1 MSTASPPR
9 AAAITSDHASRTLAE
24 MALETPLGELPRKTP
39 IAVTPNTPLALALA
53 TMHERHIGSLL
64 VLDDAG
70 AAVGILTRHDIIGRV
85 TLAQLPLST
94 PISRVMSHPVSTLT
108 VQHTA
113 HDAALLMSR
122 LRIRHVPVTEDGR
135 VVSVVSARDLF
146 VMQRLSLRQL
156 SAAIRGAQDVAT
168 LAEAAQD
175 IRRFARDLLT
185 HGVGARQLTQ
195 LISHLNDVL
204 TERLVLMLA
213 ENEGIDMGQACW
225 LAFGSEG
232 RSEQT
237 IATDQDNGLVFLSDD
252 PERDRPRWLAF
263 GRRVNEALDAC
274 GYPLCKGK
282 VMAGEAECCM
292 TPQEWTARFRHW
304 MEHGAPQ
311 DLLRACIFFD
321 FRALTGRVDL
331 VPPMREE
338 VTQQAARLPR
348 FMKQMAENALNNRAP
363 LGWLGGVETKK
374 IEGRAMLDL
383 KFNGSMIFVDA
394 ARLYALAAGVAHT
407 GTRERF
413 EAVAKALN
421 VQAHESEAWVSGFE
435 YLQMLRLRVQLDAA
449 AAARGNP
456 NLIDVDVL
464 NDIDRQMLKETLRV
478 ARRLQQ
484 RMELDYRR

>member
-1 MSTASPPR
+1 MATSTALPS
-9 AAAITSDHASRTLAE
+9 TSATSEHASRTLAE
-24 MALETPLGELPRKTP
+24 LALETRLGDLPRKTP
-39 IAVTPNTPLALALA
+39 IAVAPDTPLTTALA

-64 VLDDAG
+64 VLDEAG

-85 TLAQLPLST
+85 TLPQLPLAT
-94 PISRVMSHPVSTLT
+94 PISEVMSRPVSTLT

-113 HDAALLMSR
+113 HDAVLLMSR
-122 LRIRHVPVTEDGR
+122 LRIRHVPLTEDGR

-146 VMQRLSLRQL
+146 AMQRLSLRQI
-156 SAAIRGAQDVAT
+156 SSAIRGARDIPT
-168 LAEAAQD
+168 LAEAAED
-175 IRRFARDLLT
+175 IRRFARALLT

-204 TERLVLMLA
+204 TERVVQMLA
-213 ENEGIDMGQACW
+213 EPAGIDMGQACW

-263 GRRVNEALDAC
+263 GRSVNAALDAC

-282 VMAGEAECCM
+282 VMAGEPDCCM
-292 TPQEWTARFRHW
+292 TPDEWTARFRHW
-304 MEHGAPQ
+304 MEHGAPK
-311 DLLRACIFFD
+311 DLLQACIYFD
-321 FRALTGRVDL
+321 FRPLTGRADL
-331 VPPMREE
+331 VAPMREL
-338 VTQQAARLPR
+338 VTRQAARLPR

-363 LGWLGGVETKK
+363 LGWLGGVETQKVD
-374 IEGRAMLDL
+374 GRAMLDL
-383 KFNGSMIFVDA
+383 KFHGSMIFVDA
-394 ARLYALAAGVAHT
+394 ARLYALAAGVPHT

-413 EAVAKALN
+413 EAVAKALQ
-421 VQAHESEAWVSGFE
+421 VQPHESEAWVSGFE
-435 YLQMLRLRVQLDAA
+435 YLQMLRLRVQLDATA
-449 AAARGNP
+449 AMRGNP
-456 NLIDVDVL
+456 NLIDLDVL

-478 ARRLQQ
+478 GRRLQQ